1 MHPLV
6 RRAKSIR
13 KAFRERRELAPARVA
28 IVSFPKSGRTWL
40 RLLIGRA
47 LCEHHRLPE
56 SQILDTFALTRAAGI
71 LPTVFSHDGTS
82 NTEGRHLRRLG
93 RDKRAFR
100 DKRVQLLCRDP
111 RDTVISCFFEATRR
125 KNVFGGTLSEFLRD
139 PHYGIE
145 KIVRFYELWNAAR
158 SVPEKL
164 LVVSYEDL
172 HADPAKVLRETLAF
186 LGAIDLPDRIVSEA
200 IEYGRFDNMRRMEQA
215 GGLGEGS
222 RLRPADAADASSFK
236 TRKGRVGGFAE
247 TLSEA
252 DLAFANRV
260 ITEHP
265 CPLLAA
271 YRS

>member
-47 LCEHHRLPE
+47 LCARYGLPE

-71 LPTVFSHDGTS
+71 LPTVFTHDGTS
-82 NTEGRHLRRLG
+82 NTEGRHFDRLDRG
-93 RDKRAFR
+93 KRAYR
-100 DKRVQLLCRDP
+100 GKRVLLLCRDP
-111 RDTVISCFFEATRR
+111 RDTVISCYFEATRR
-125 KNVFGGTLSEFLRD
+125 KRVYDGTLSEFLRD
-139 PHYGIE
+139 PRYGIQ
-145 KIVRFYELWNAAR
+145 KIVTFYQLWEAAR
-158 SVPEKL
+158 AVPEKL
-164 LVVSYEDL
+164 LVISYEDL
-172 HADPAKVLRETLAF
+172 HADPAKVLRETLGF
-186 LGAIDLPDRIVSEA
+186 LGASDLPDRLVSEA
-200 IEYGRFDNMRRMEQA
+200 IEYGRFDNMRRLEQA

-222 RLRPADAADASSFK
+222 RLRPADSADASSFK
-236 TRKGRVGGFAE
+236 TRKGKVGGFAE
-247 TLSEA
+247 TLSEE

-260 ITEHP
+260 IAEHA

-271 YRS
+271 YSG

>member
-13 KAFRERRELAPARVA
+13 KALRERRELAPAQAA

-47 LCEHHRLPE
+47 LCQRYGLPE

-82 NTEGRHLRRLG
+82 NTEGRHLRRLDRG
-93 RDKRAFR
+93 KRAFR
-100 DKRVQLLCRDP
+100 GKRVLLLCRDP

-125 KNVFGGTLSEFLRD
+125 KRVYDGTLSEFLRD

-145 KIVRFYELWNAAR
+145 KVVRFYQLWDAAR
-158 SVPEKL
+158 SAAEKL
-164 LVVSYEDL
+164 LIISYEDL
-172 HADPAKVLRETLAF
+172 HADPAKVLRETLGF
-186 LGAIDLPDRIVSEA
+186 LGAADLPDRIVSEA
-200 IEYGRFDNMRRMEQA
+200 IEYGRFDNMRRLEQA
-215 GGLGEGS
+215 GALGEGS
-222 RLRPADAADASSFK
+222 RLRPADASDASSFK
-236 TRKGRVGGFAE
+236 TRKGQVGGFQEA
-247 TLSEA
+247 LSAA

-260 ITEHP
+260 IAEHP

-271 YRS
+271 YRG

>member
-13 KAFRERRELAPARVA
+13 KALRERRELAPAKVA

-47 LCEHHRLPE
+47 LCQRHGLPE

-71 LPTVFSHDGTS
+71 LPAVFSHDGTS
-82 NTEGRHLRRLG
+82 NTEGRHLQRLDRG
-93 RDKRAFR
+93 KRAFR
-100 DKRVQLLCRDP
+100 GKRVLLLCRDP

-125 KNVFGGTLSEFLRD
+125 KRVYDGTLSGFLRD

-158 SVPEKL
+158 SVPEEML
-164 LVVSYEDL
+164 IVSYEEL
-172 HADPAKVLRETLAF
+172 HADPAKVLRETLGF
-186 LGAIDLPDRIVSEA
+186 LGATDLPGSIVSEA
-200 IEYGRFDNMRRMEQA
+200 IEYGRFDNMRRLEQA

-222 RLRPADAADASSFK
+222 RLRPADASDASSFK
-236 TRKGRVGGFAE
+236 TRKGEVGGFAK

-260 ITEHP
+260 LAECD

-271 YRS
+271 YRR

>member
-47 LCEHHRLPE
+47 LCEGYRLPE

-158 SVPEKL
+158 SVPQKM

-186 LGAIDLPDRIVSEA
+186 LGATDLPDRIVTEA

-222 RLRPADAADASSFK
+222 RLRPADAADAGSFK

-252 DLAFANRV
+252 DLAYANRV
-260 ITEHP
+260 IAEHA

-271 YRS
+271 YQS